1 MPIKKIRGYL
11 IKGNNPIDFAAT
23 DATNT
28 IEQQNPNQLPHPN
41 QNQRLLCAVE
51 TCLEYATFPT
61 IFCDYHNNQADKAW
75 LSIDAF
81 NGPAHN
87 DETDVVFPT
96 RQGRHA
102 VASNQRRHI
111 RRIRTVRPIHNNQ
124 MAVRWHIWLGSDDG
138 GDAA

>member
-1 MPIKKIRGYL
+1 MQIKKIRGYL
-11 IKGNNPIDFAAT
+11 IKGNNPTLEAAT
-23 DATNT
+23 IATN
-28 IEQQNPNQLPHPN
+28 
-41 QNQRLLCAVE
+41 QRQLCAIE
-51 TCLEYATFPT
+51 TCLDYAAFNS
-61 IFCDYHNNQADKAW
+61 IFCGYHDRQADKAW

-87 DETDVVFPT
+87 DETDVVLPT
-96 RQGRHA
+96 PQGRHA